1 MQQSLESIK
10 PSETNPLLDCA
21 AALHLTLMLF
31 ARFWPQL
38 MALWLIGFSG
48 SLALTNL
55 AALVGRWNALAGLC
69 LLSLVVLLKLVIIVA
84 LFETVRRGLPT
95 LHAASAQNDRGAT
108 EPGVASKTNFVT
120 ALALTLVPFFAF
132 YAAWGFLADTLRDY
146 ARLSFDLLLSG
157 ETAKL
162 LEVTG
167 GAWLVV
173 SVAIAWAIR
182 RFAKFMSKRSKSPLW
197 PIVIVICEANWAF
210 IGIFVISTWQDD
222 IRNWFTHLPDVI
234 GNLLTM
240 LDPVPGAIAQDLAAP
255 AEFAEASFSRR
266 LQSVFLY
273 TLYPAVWLTLAAL
286 IYGYDINGEHPL
298 PARGLSA
305 AISRWQA
312 LPKFLQDFVAHF
324 IAGTLKRY
332 RTVAEGVGLALSS
345 GFALTL
351 CAILS
356 YRLLDFG
363 SAWAWFGIS
372 RWIGPQET
380 ALWPVIAQGISL
392 LFGTPSDPGEGLL
405 VSPLKICVLA
415 ATLEIG
421 FARGREWRAR
431 TLDV

>member
-1 MQQSLESIK
+1 M
-10 PSETNPLLDCA
+10 
-21 AALHLTLMLF
+21 AALHLTLVLF

-48 SLALTNL
+48 SLALTDL
-55 AALVGRWNALAGLC
+55 AALIGRWNALAGLS
-69 LLSLVVLLKLVIIVA
+69 LLSLVVLLKLIIIVA
-84 LFETVRRGLPT
+84 LFETVRRGLPA
-95 LHAASAQNDRGAT
+95 LHAASVQNGRAEI
-108 EPGVASKTNFVT
+108 EPNVPKQANFIT
-120 ALALTLVPFFAF
+120 ALAVTLVPFFAF

-146 ARLSFDLLLSG
+146 ARLSLDLLLSG

-167 GAWLVV
+167 GARLIV
-173 SVAIAWAIR
+173 SVAIAWTIR

-210 IGIFVISTWQDD
+210 IGIFVISSWQDE
-222 IRNWFTHLPDVI
+222 IRNWFTHLPDMI
-234 GNLLTM
+234 GHLFAE
-240 LDPVPGAIAQDLAAP
+240 LDPVPGAIAQDLPAP
-255 AEFAEASFSRR
+255 TEFSDPSLSQR
-266 LQSVFLY
+266 LQSVFFY
-273 TLYPAVWLTLAAL
+273 ALYPAVWLTLAAL

-298 PARGLSA
+298 PSRGLSA
-305 AISRWQA
+305 AVSKWQA
-312 LPKFLQDFVAHF
+312 LPKFLQDFVSHF

-332 RTVAEGVGLALSS
+332 RTLAEGVGLALSS

-372 RWIGPQET
+372 RWIGPQDI
-380 ALWPVIAQGISL
+380 ALWQVIAQGISL

-405 VSPLKICVLA
+405 VSPLKICLLA

-431 TLDV
+431 ALDA

>member
-1 MQQSLESIK
+1 MQQSLESA
-10 PSETNPLLDCA
+10 SQSQANPLRDCV
-21 AALHLTLMLF
+21 AALHLTLVLF

-48 SLALTNL
+48 SLALTDL
-55 AALVGRWNALAGLC
+55 AALIGRWNALAGLS

-84 LFETVRRGLPT
+84 LFETVRRGLPA
-95 LHAASAQNDRGAT
+95 LHAASAQNAAI
-108 EPGVASKTNFVT
+108 EPNVPKQANFIT

-146 ARLSFDLLLSG
+146 ARLSLDLLLSG

-167 GAWLVV
+167 GAWLIV

-210 IGIFVISTWQDD
+210 IGIFVISTWQDE
-222 IRNWFTHLPDVI
+222 IRNWFTHLPDMI
-234 GNLLTM
+234 GHLFAE
-240 LDPVPGAIAQDLAAP
+240 LDPVPGAIAQDLPAP
-255 AEFAEASFSRR
+255 AEFSAPSLSQR
-266 LQSVFLY
+266 LQSVFFY
-273 TLYPAVWLTLAAL
+273 ALYPVVWLTLAAL
-286 IYGYDINGEHPL
+286 IYGYDINGEYPL
-298 PARGLSA
+298 PSRGLSA
-305 AISRWQA
+305 AVSKWQA
-312 LPKFLQDFVAHF
+312 LPKFLQDFVSHF

-332 RTVAEGVGLALSS
+332 RTLAEGVGLALSS

-372 RWIGPQET
+372 RWIGPQDI
-380 ALWPVIAQGISL
+380 ALWQVIVQGISL

-405 VSPLKICVLA
+405 VSPLKICLLA

-431 TLDV
+431 ALDA

>member
-10 PSETNPLLDCA
+10 PSETNPLRDCA

-38 MALWLIGFSG
+38 IALWLIGFSG
-48 SLALTNL
+48 GLALTDL
-55 AALVGRWNALAGLC
+55 AALVGRWNALAGLS

-108 EPGVASKTNFVT
+108 EPGVARKTNFVT

-157 ETAKL
+157 ETAKP

-234 GNLLTM
+234 GNLFTM
-240 LDPVPGAIAQDLAAP
+240 LDPVPGAIAQDLPAP
-255 AEFAEASFSRR
+255 AEFADTSFSQR

-273 TLYPAVWLTLAAL
+273 ALYPAVWLTIAAL

-332 RTVAEGVGLALSS
+332 RTLAEGVGLALSS

-405 VSPLKICVLA
+405 VSPLKICLLA